1 MAPRRLPALV
11 VSAQAAA
18 LALLLVVAAALGGVH
33 ASGGRAEP
41 RRLAAG
47 GSGTAAELVKDSPRS
62 SAEGEVRNSAL
73 VVNDSAPSSAK
84 GGEEAE
90 AEAEV
95 EAGVPPLQL
104 IIAEEGRAVGAVC
117 LDGSAPGFYYR
128 KGYGSGRNNWVL
140 FFEGGAWCSSHH
152 ACAHRAT
159 TILGSS
165 ALFLPAEE
173 MESTERGMKG
183 MFSANRTIN
192 PDFYNW
198 NAAFFPY
205 CDGGSF
211 SGDREHIPVPSGA
224 PLYLRGR
231 RVADLLLKH
240 LIDRMGL
247 AQAHQVVVA
256 GCSAGAVAVLLHC
269 DRIRAALEAIAPSIS
284 VRCIADSS
292 MFLDL
297 PDANNTRNVEA
308 LFTNVTKMHN
318 MSASLPP
325 ACLKDRP
332 PEKHYE
338 CFMAEHLL
346 PYISTPLFLINSN
359 YDIVALRL
367 IVGPEAVSASSG
379 KPKDCLEQVDTCSEE
394 EKKRME
400 AFRKGV
406 TSAVAPL
413 LHADPPS
420 ASSLSASPL
429 APLSTPPNGV
439 FLFSCFQH
447 GSIHLDMPWKL
458 RTANGVP
465 MNEAVGRWV
474 HANDNEKIHLV
485 EGSYPCNTC
494 GMTL

>member
-62 SAEGEVRNSAL
+62 SAEGEVGNSAL

-84 GGEEAE
+84 GGEGAEAE

-173 MESTERGMKG
+173 METTERGMKG

-211 SGDREHIPVPSGA
+211 SGDREHIPVPNGA

-297 PDANNTRNVEA
+297 G
-308 LFTNVTKMHN
+308 
-318 MSASLPP
+318 S
-325 ACLKDRP
+325 
-332 PEKHYE
+332 
-338 CFMAEHLL
+338 
-346 PYISTPLFLINSN
+346 
-359 YDIVALRL
+359 
-367 IVGPEAVSASSG
+367 
-379 KPKDCLEQVDTCSEE
+379 
-394 EKKRME
+394 
-400 AFRKGV
+400 RKGKEKV
-406 TSAVAPL
+406 VEGRGRGGRGRGRGGGGGEGRGGGGGRGGRGGGEGRGRGGARGRGGGGAGG
-413 LHADPPS
+413 D
-420 ASSLSASPL
+420 
-429 APLSTPPNGV
+429 G
-439 FLFSCFQH
+439 QRGQRGQ
-447 GSIHLDMPWKL
+447 GSNPWDCSDGNSGEDGGG
-458 RTANGVP
+458 RGGG
-465 MNEAVGRWV
+465 VGRSGGV
-474 HANDNEKIHLV
+474 AAR
-485 EGSYPCNTC
+485 SR
-494 GMTL
+494 